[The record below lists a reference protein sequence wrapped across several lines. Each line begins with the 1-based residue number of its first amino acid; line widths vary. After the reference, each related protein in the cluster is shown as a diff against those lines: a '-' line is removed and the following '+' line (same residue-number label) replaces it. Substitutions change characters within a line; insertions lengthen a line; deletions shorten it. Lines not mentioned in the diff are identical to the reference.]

1 MQLSTSDIQRA
12 IEIMLLPKNV
22 EFLERMHRI
31 VAADPPYLFF
41 HESSCG
47 QEERRILWDDLLY
60 VPTEEAAVAIL
71 EEALRRYTKNAAA

>member
-1 MQLSTSDIQRA
+1 MELSSSDIQQA
-12 IEIMLLPKNV
+12 IEILLLPKNM

-31 VAADPPYLFF
+31 VARDPHYLFF

-47 QEERRILWDDLLY
+47 QLVRKVLWDEGLY
-60 VPTEEAAVAIL
+60 VPTTQSAILIL